1 MLAAARVL
9 PVVSRLPLRATV
21 RLASTTSVMMP
32 IEPKDIPTVS
42 KQGLGKRL
50 SIWRAEGTRLTG
62 RGCSKWRPA
71 AETLP
76 LLTRQIDMIVN
87 AANKSLLGG
96 GGVDGAIHRAAG
108 PDLLRECR
116 GLRGADT
123 GEVKVTKGYELPA
136 KYIAH
141 AVGPI
146 YSESMKEMCAA
157 QLENCYRSALEQ
169 CSDIGCTEIAFPS
182 ISTGIYGYP
191 IEDATEIAIET
202 TKDFLE
208 KDDKVSSTGVVQTDR
223 QVKQV
228 VFCVFSPEDEEV
240 YKKLVKSIVPTND
253 A

>member
-1 MLAAARVL
+1 
-9 PVVSRLPLRATV
+9 
-21 RLASTTSVMMP
+21 
-32 IEPKDIPTVS
+32 
-42 KQGLGKRL
+42 
-50 SIWRAEGTRLTG
+50 
-62 RGCSKWRPA
+62 
-71 AETLP
+71 
-76 LLTRQIDMIVN
+76 
-87 AANKSLLGG
+87 
-96 GGVDGAIHRAAG
+96 
-108 PDLLRECR
+108 
-116 GLRGADT
+116 
-123 GEVKVTKGYELPA
+123 
-136 KYIAH
+136 
-141 AVGPI
+141 
-146 YSESMKEMCAA
+146 MKEMCAA

-182 ISTGIYGYP
+182 ISTGICEYSCDPRCLQGLSQMRTDHADNCSCACSSNVADDSDGYP